1 MPVWLFVA
9 LSDQIAPCHRVWEG
23 PLTGLELCLNKLEAD
38 RTMDVVGGEE
48 VEVGEL
54 DVVANGEGPLL
65 CQAVVGG
72 K

>member
-1 MPVWLFVA
+1 M
-9 LSDQIAPCHRVWEG
+9 SDQIAPCHRVWES
-23 PLTGLELCLNKLEAD
+23 PLTGLELCLDKLEGD
-38 RTMDVVGGEE
+38 GTMDVDRGEE

-54 DVVANGEGPLL
+54 DVITNGEGPLL